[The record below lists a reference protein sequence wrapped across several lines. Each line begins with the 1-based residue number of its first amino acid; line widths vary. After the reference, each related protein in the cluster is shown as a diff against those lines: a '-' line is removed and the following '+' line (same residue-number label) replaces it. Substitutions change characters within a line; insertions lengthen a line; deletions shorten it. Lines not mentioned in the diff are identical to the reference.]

1 MLKSLPAKAIV
12 PIALSITGF
21 VVVCCILF
29 YSVIKADLYQDAAGY
44 ETRMADTVVRSA
56 RYAMLTSDREMLR
69 NIIDNIGAQEGL
81 EHVRIFNKKGLVMFS
96 SDRQEVNALMDKKA
110 AGCVNCH
117 QGKTPVTSLGPMEK
131 ARRFVNER
139 GKEVIA
145 ITAPIYNE
153 AACFS
158 AACHFHAKGQKVL
171 GTIDIGVSTAHLNRT
186 LALMRNRMI
195 VFSVMVLLLSIGGV
209 SALLHRHIF
218 LPLREIREFTSR
230 VKHGNLSGKLT
241 GISGELAELAGDVHH
256 LGSRLATS
264 ERRLEELQSD
274 QEQVER
280 TIVVETG

>member
-29 YSVIKADLYQDAAGY
+29 YSVVKSDLYQDAAGY
-44 ETRMADTVVRSA
+44 ETRTADTIVRST
-56 RYAMLTSDREMLR
+56 RHAMLTSDREMLR
-69 NIIDNIGAQEGL
+69 NIIDNVGAQEGL
-81 EHVRIFNKKGLVMFS
+81 QHVRIFNKKGLVMFS
-96 SDRQEVNALMDKKA
+96 SDHHEVNAFVDKKA
-110 AGCVNCH
+110 AGCVGCH
-117 QGKTPVTSLGPMEK
+117 QGKAPVTSLGPMEK

-139 GKEVIA
+139 GAEVIA

-153 AACFS
+153 EACFS
-158 AACHFHAKGQKVL
+158 AACHFHSRAQKVL

-195 VFSVMVLLLSIGGV
+195 AFSLMVLLLCIGGV

-256 LGSRLATS
+256 LASRLETT
-264 ERRLEELQSD
+264 ERKLLDLQSD
-274 QEQVER
+274 QEPVEQ
-280 TIVVETG
+280 TVAVEAG